1 MAGTFLRLRGARMI
15 ESHTPNPSALKKIRK
30 QREDLAKLRNFDASI
45 RRGCFF
51 AREPA
56 KKLADLELTSDISES
71 EKFADM
77 NKDINTATPTET
89 TTEVVPDSSQEKN
102 SV

>member
-1 MAGTFLRLRGARMI
+1 M
-15 ESHTPNPSALKKIRK
+15 RK
-30 QREDLAKLRNFDASI
+30 QREDLAKLRNFASI
-45 RRGCFF
+45 GVV
-51 AREPA
+51 ASLQGPA

-77 NKDINTATPTET
+77 NKDIKTATPTET